1 MSLGAE
7 ILNLLLAVLSQLSVT
22 QLPLN
27 VNQIPIEVLLTVTG
41 MPLECLYKTPLDL
54 TLIG

>member
-1 MSLGAE
+1 MSLGTE

-27 VNQIPIEVLLTVTG
+27 VNQIPIEV
-41 MPLECLYKTPLDL
+41 
-54 TLIG
+54 